1 MVRSAVVASKR
12 VCRWKGRVCSPAGRP
27 DTKPASGDPRL
38 AASAGL
44 HYVRETMVNHSGRGW
59 RNREFGTA
67 WPSFPGRWR
76 SYWWVLLAL
85 PVVLAVAAGVYMVDP
100 GEIGV
105 VRTFGRESGRTD
117 PGLHYRIPLVQNID
131 VVNVEQIR
139 RLELGFRGKDKL
151 QVEAQMLT
159 GDENIVE
166 AQMIVQYRVS
176 DPSKYLFELRDP
188 DETLR
193 ATAEVALRSMVG
205 RTKIDDVITTG
216 RENVQAETRTWLQRL
231 MNEYQ
236 SGLTVTEV
244 RLQAVDA
251 PDEVRE
257 AFHDVVRAREEKE
270 KLINQALGY
279 QADLIPRARGEAR
292 KNEREAEGYKEQR
305 VLRANGD
312 AAKFT
317 ATLTEYRKAKQVTRQ
332 RLYLETMERLLGRV
346 DKKVLVDA
354 ELSKGTLPV
363 LPLGVQAVGAL
374 AATAPA
380 AGGKP

>member
-1 MVRSAVVASKR
+1 
-12 VCRWKGRVCSPAGRP
+12 
-27 DTKPASGDPRL
+27 
-38 AASAGL
+38 
-44 HYVRETMVNHSGRGW
+44 MVNHSGRGW
-59 RNREFGTA
+59 KTPEFGIG
-67 WPSFPGRWR
+67 WPGFLGGRRGYLWL
-76 SYWWVLLAL
+76 LLAL
-85 PVVLAVAAGVYMVDP
+85 VAASFIATGVYMVDP

-105 VRTFGRESGRTD
+105 VRTFGRESGRTE
-117 PGLHYRIPLVQNID
+117 PGLHYRIPLVQNVD

-139 RLELGFRGKDKL
+139 RLELGFRGKEKL

-176 DPSKYLFELRDP
+176 DPSKYLFQLRDP

-216 RENVQAETRTWLQRL
+216 RESVQAETQAWLQRL

-305 VLRANGD
+305 VLRASGD
-312 AAKFT
+312 AAKFM
-317 ATLTEYRKAKQVTRQ
+317 ATLTEYRKARQVTRA
-332 RLYLETMERLLGRV
+332 RLYLETMERLLDRV
-346 DKKVLVDA
+346 DKKTLVDA
-354 ELSKGTLPV
+354 ELSKGTVSL

-374 AATAPA
+374 AVPPPA